1 MFLWL
6 QKKVYLCTRF
16 QTTRIKIMM
25 YNSYKYNANPTLRL
39 GRKVV
44 PAMGTAYICVP
55 ASADLVV

>member
-39 GRKVV
+39 AGKVA
-44 PAMGTAYICVP
+44 PEYGTAYIRVRT
-55 ASADLVV
+55 SVDLII